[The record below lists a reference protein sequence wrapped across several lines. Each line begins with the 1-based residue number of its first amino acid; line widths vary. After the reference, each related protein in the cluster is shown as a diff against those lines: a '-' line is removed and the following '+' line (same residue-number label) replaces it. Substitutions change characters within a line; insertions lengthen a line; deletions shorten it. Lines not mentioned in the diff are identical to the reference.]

1 MAANALKAT
10 IQSMTELAA
19 LRIAASPYWFEV
31 NHKKRYVRVRGND
44 YRAVSLEPANP
55 CGSLIRDGKKVA
67 GKKSLKSVL
76 LDAADP
82 ECNDHV
88 PKNKK
93 AEHQIQAALIWRALT
108 DPQGLP
114 LAMGIADR
122 FDALWFVGEEVK
134 MDLIRADLIML
145 GESQGRYVPVF
156 IELKYGRLTHVGQ
169 QLKNASDIVR
179 TAEVEFCQFLSAATN
194 KPAEAIEMTS
204 ALLIAIWVKS
214 DRERPEAQAMRDQF
228 GLLTIHHEDLDL

>member
-1 MAANALKAT
+1 MAADALKAT
-10 IQSMTELAA
+10 IQSMTQLAA
-19 LRIAASPYWFEV
+19 QRVAASPYWLEID
-31 NHKKRYVRVRGND
+31 HKKRYVRVRGND

-67 GKKSLKSVL
+67 GKKTLKSVL

-82 ECNDHV
+82 QCHDHA

-93 AEHQIQAALIWRALT
+93 AEHRIQAALIWRALT

-114 LAMGIADR
+114 QAMGIADR
-122 FDALWFVGEEVK
+122 FDALWFVAEEVK
-134 MDLIRADLIML
+134 MDAIRADLIML

-156 IELKYGRLTHVGQ
+156 IELKQERLTRVGQ

-179 TAEVEFCQFLSAATN
+179 TVEAEFRQFLSAATN
-194 KPAEAIEMTS
+194 KPVDAIEMAS
-204 ALLIAIWVKS
+204 PLLIAIWGKS